1 MELKYVGARPIVSQH
16 GVSFDQT
23 KPDSYTFL
31 QAAIELLE
39 ALSFEER
46 EDKKIYLYNLSA
58 KEYNGRQLV
67 DLLKKY
73 CADADEIFASREE
86 ETTEFIEKYTLDVKK
101 NNRLTADER
110 RAWLGNIKIMRDYYL
125 QYTINENAYRCA
137 LNALADKIHTAHIE
151 EVTFPIGRN
160 HGLVVSH
167 LIPVLSE
174 HRPPYDATMN
184 IEERDGNPVGVLDM
198 NRSKPLGS

>member
-58 KEYNGRQLV
+58 KEYNGRQFV
-67 DLLKKY
+67 DLLEKH
-73 CADADEIFASREE
+73 CADTDEIFASREE
-86 ETTEFIEKYTLDVKK
+86 ETTEMIEKYTRNVKENDK
-101 NNRLTADER
+101 LTADER
-110 RAWLGNIKIMRDYYL
+110 KAWLGNVAIMRDYYL
-125 QYTINENAYRCA
+125 QYTINENAYQCA
-137 LNALADKIHTAHIE
+137 LKALADKIHTTHIE
-151 EVTFPIGRN
+151 EVTFPLGRN
-160 HGLVVSH
+160 YGLVASH
-167 LIPVLSE
+167 LILVLSE
-174 HRPPYDATMN
+174 HKPPYDVT
-184 IEERDGNPVGVLDM
+184 ITFKERDGNPVGVLNM